1 MSTVREAAAEYLGL
15 RRSTGYKYYVEGL
28 LIGHFTDF
36 LEDRGL
42 EHVTVEAA
50 LEWAAMPPDA
60 DPAWHSSRL
69 TAVRGLIRHLAAS
82 DGRHQVPP
90 PGLLPRRGHRVTPYL
105 YSPEE
110 IAGLVHAA
118 RSMAHPLR
126 AAVFEHFVAL
136 MAVTGLRTGEAMALD
151 RDDADLDAG
160 VLTVRG
166 AKFGKSRLVPLRPDV
181 TARLREYARRRAELC
196 PRPAVPAF
204 FVSGTGTRLN
214 HHNVS
219 TTFNALL
226 AAAGISA
233 PPGVPKPRPYDLRH
247 SFAVATV
254 ARWYAEGQDV
264 AHHLPAL
271 STYMG
276 HVSPAST
283 YWYLHSCP
291 RLMSAA
297 AQRLEDA
304 WKEEAP

>member
-1 MSTVREAAAEYLGL
+1 MSTLREAAAGYLAL
-15 RRSTGYKYYVEGL
+15 RRSTGYKYYREGL
-28 LIGHFTDF
+28 LIGHFVGF
-36 LEDRGL
+36 LEEAGT
-42 EHVTVEAA
+42 EHVTVETALQWAVLPAGASPSWHAA
-50 LEWAAMPPDA
+50 
-60 DPAWHSSRL
+60 RL
-69 TAVRGLIRHLAAS
+69 SAVRGLASYLAAS
-82 DGRHQVPP
+82 DSRHQVPP
-90 PGLLPRRGHRVTPYL
+90 AGLLPRRGDRMTPYL

-110 IAGLVHAA
+110 IAALVRAA
-118 RSMAHPLR
+118 RSIAHPLR
-126 AAVFEHFVAL
+126 AVVFEHFVAL
-136 MAVTGLRTGEAMALD
+136 MAVTGMRTGEVMGLD

-181 TARLREYARRRAELC
+181 TARLRDYARQRDGLC

-204 FVSGTGTRLN
+204 FVSGTGTRLT

-219 TTFNALL
+219 TTFSTLL

-254 ARWYAEGQDV
+254 ARWHAEGRDV
-264 AHHLPAL
+264 ARHLPAL

-283 YWYLHSCP
+283 YYYLHACP
-291 RLMSAA
+291 QLMTAA
-297 AQRLEDA
+297 AQRLEDT
-304 WKEEAP
+304 WKETP

>member
-1 MSTVREAAAEYLGL
+1 MNAIREAAAEYLAL
-15 RRSTGYKYYVEGL
+15 RRATGYKYYAEGL
-28 LIGHFTDF
+28 LIGHFADF
-36 LEDRGL
+36 LEERGA

-50 LEWAAMPPDA
+50 LDWAARPADA
-60 DPAWHSSRL
+60 DPAWHAARL

-90 PGLLPRRGHRVTPYL
+90 PGMLPRRGHRVTPYL

-110 IAGLVHAA
+110 ISALVRAA
-118 RSMAHPLR
+118 RSMGHPLR

-136 MAVTGLRTGEAMALD
+136 MAVTGMRTGEAMALD
-151 RDDADLDAG
+151 RGDADLDAG

-166 AKFGKSRLVPLRPDV
+166 AKFGKSRLVPLHPDV
-181 TARLREYARRRAELC
+181 TARLRAYARRRDRLC

-219 TTFNALL
+219 TTFSTLL

-254 ARWYAEGQDV
+254 ARWYAEGLDV

-283 YWYLHSCP
+283 YWYYSDSRVIPIL
-291 RLMSAA
+291 
-297 AQRLEDA
+297 
-304 WKEEAP
+304 APLRVWRACGLG

>member
-1 MSTVREAAAEYLGL
+1 MSAIREAAAEYLEL
-15 RRSTGYKYYVEGL
+15 RRSTGCKYYVEGL
-28 LIGHFTDF
+28 LIGHFADF
-36 LEDRGL
+36 LEERGAG
-42 EHVTVEAA
+42 HVTVGAA
-50 LEWAAMPPDA
+50 LEWAARPADA
-60 DPAWHSSRL
+60 DPAWHAARL

-82 DGRHQVPP
+82 DSRHQVPP

-110 IAGLVHAA
+110 IAALVRAA

-136 MAVTGLRTGEAMALD
+136 MAVAGMRTGEAMALD
-151 RDDADLDAG
+151 RGDADLDAG
-160 VLTVRG
+160 VLTVHG
-166 AKFGKSRLVPLRPDV
+166 AKFGKSRLVPLSPDV
-181 TARLREYARRRAELC
+181 AARLRAYTQRRDKLC
-196 PRPAVPAF
+196 PRPSVPAF

-233 PPGVPKPRPYDLRH
+233 PPGVPKPRLYDLRH

-254 ARWYAEGQDV
+254 ARWYAEGLDV

-283 YWYLHSCP
+283 YWYLHACP
-291 RLMSAA
+291 QLMTAA

-304 WKEEAP
+304 WKETS

>member
-1 MSTVREAAAEYLGL
+1 MSTIREAAAGYLAL

-28 LIGHFTDF
+28 LIGHFVDF
-36 LEDRGL
+36 LEERGAGY
-42 EHVTVEAA
+42 VTAEET
-50 LEWAAMPPDA
+50 LEWAARPA
-60 DPAWHSSRL
+60 GAGPAWHAARL
-69 TAVRGLIRHLAAS
+69 TAVRGLIAYMAAS
-82 DGRHQVPP
+82 DSRHQVPP
-90 PGLLPRRGHRVTPYL
+90 AGLLPRRGPRVMPYL

-110 IAGLVHAA
+110 IAALVRAA

-136 MAVTGLRTGEAMALD
+136 MAVTGMRTGEAMALD

-166 AKFGKSRLVPLRPDV
+166 AKFGKSRLVPLHPDV
-181 TARLREYARRRAELC
+181 TARLRAYAKRRDRLC

-233 PPGVPKPRPYDLRH
+233 PPGVPEPRPYDLRH

-254 ARWYAEGQDV
+254 ARWHAEGRDV
-264 AHHLPAL
+264 DHHLPAL
-271 STYMG
+271 STYLG

-283 YWYLHSCP
+283 YWYLHACP
-291 RLMSAA
+291 QLMTAA
-297 AQRLEDA
+297 AQRLEDS
-304 WKEEAP
+304 WKETP